1 MQQRMIVGFPDE
13 KQVSSKKV
21 TVVLNVKFI
30 ENQDFTIYLTAHSTF
45 IFNEF
50 ALQIFLVVKSG
61 LHARKTLRFRGERP
75 LIECPQ

>member
-1 MQQRMIVGFPDE
+1 MIVGFPDE

-30 ENQDFTIYLTAHSTF
+30 ENQDFTIYLTANSTF

-61 LHARKTLRFRGERP
+61 LHARKTL
-75 LIECPQ
+75 